1 MSSTLLFTMLLCF
14 AFSISIAVSIG
25 SSAILGLAIFDPSR
39 LIIAPKEMFTAID
52 KFPLAAIPFFI
63 LAGNLMEASGISRR
77 LVEFAKSLVGG
88 VQGGLPM
95 TTVLTCMIFAAVSGS
110 SVATTFAIGAILI
123 PALIRHGYPTSYAAA
138 LQATSA
144 ELGVV
149 IPPSIPMILFG
160 VAAEVSIGD
169 LFLAGI
175 GPGILIGVT
184 LMLFVHVY
192 CRIKGWGKK
201 DGDGRLPVLR
211 ATMDAS
217 WALLM
222 PFIILGGIYGGVF
235 TPTEASVVAVFYA
248 LLVGLVIHRELG
260 LRDLLP
266 ILKKSVLSSAVIMF
280 IIANAGLFALIIT
293 REGVPEAI
301 GQWLAQALD
310 SPAWFLLG
318 INAALFV
325 IGMFIETSAAI
336 IVLAP
341 ILVPV
346 AVHFGIDP
354 VHFGIIMVVNLALGM
369 ITPPFGV
376 NLFAACTVA
385 QIPLERIVTHLAPFV
400 LVVLGCLAVIA
411 YVPPLSLGIRDA
423 IRAAPAEVAPVVAPS
438 GVPSQAGRSSPMP
451 PGGAPAIGPA
461 ATDSSAPIGP
471 AATDASPPIGPTAT
485 DSSPPIGPAPTNAAP
500 PIGPAATDASPPIGP
515 AATDPSPP
523 AGARQ

>member
-1 MSSTLLFTMLLCF
+1 MSMTLLVTMLLCF
-14 AFSISIAVSIG
+14 AFSISVAVSIG
-25 SSAILGLAIFDPSR
+25 GAAIFGLALFDSGK
-39 LIIAPKEMFTAID
+39 LILVPKEMFSAID

-63 LAGNLMEASGISRR
+63 LAGNLMETGGISRR

-95 TTVLTCMIFAAVSGS
+95 TCVLTCMIFAAVSGS

-123 PALIRHGYPTSYAAA
+123 PALIKHGYPTSYAAA

-160 VAAEVSIGD
+160 VAAEVSIGE
-169 LFLAGI
+169 LFIAGF
-175 GPGILIGVT
+175 GPGLLIGGV
-184 LMLFVHVY
+184 LMIFVHLY
-192 CRIKGWGKK
+192 CRYKGWGKT
-201 DGDGRLPVLR
+201 DGEGRSTVVA
-211 ATMDAS
+211 ATWSAG

-222 PFIILGGIYGGVF
+222 PVIILGGIYGGIF

-248 LLVGLVIHRELG
+248 LIIGLVIHRELKWKDIVTV
-260 LRDLLP
+260 LR
-266 ILKKSVLSSAVIMF
+266 KSVISSAVIMF
-280 IIANAGLFALIIT
+280 IIANAGLFALLIT
-293 REGVPEAI
+293 RAGLPDAI
-301 GQWLAQALD
+301 GIQLKEILQ

-318 INAALFV
+318 VNAALFV

-346 AVHFGIDP
+346 AIHFSIDP

-385 QIPLERIVTHLAPFV
+385 KISLDRIVGQLLPFV
-400 LVVLGCLAVIA
+400 LVIIGCLMVIT
-411 YVPPLSLGIRDA
+411 YVPSISLALRDA
-423 IRAAPAEVAPVVAPS
+423 VYPKAAAASIAPA
-438 GVPSQAGRSSPMP
+438 
-451 PGGAPAIGPA
+451 PAV
-461 ATDSSAPIGP
+461 
-471 AATDASPPIGPTAT
+471 
-485 DSSPPIGPAPTNAAP
+485 GPAP
-500 PIGPAATDASPPIGP
+500 S
-515 AATDPSPP
+515 
-523 AGARQ
+523 R